1 MTWGGCRKTIGP
13 GADGHGG
20 GHLPILDLDSIP
32 AELAISGLGAT
43 TGAPAPALSAD
54 VGRIHGGLVRSQS
67 LVAGIIKQLK
77 AEGWAVLRQE
87 GSHVRMGKG
96 AARTTVPLHG
106 KRDLKPGTLAD
117 IERQTGIKLR

>member
-1 MTWGGCRKTIGP
+1 M
-13 GADGHGG
+13 
-20 GHLPILDLDSIP
+20 
-32 AELAISGLGAT
+32 
-43 TGAPAPALSAD
+43 
-54 VGRIHGGLVRSQS
+54 V
-67 LVAGIIKQLK
+67 KQLK

-106 KRDLKPGTLAD
+106 KRDLKPGTLAG